1 MFRLPKPFSAI
12 GIVALFFSWNAS
24 ITLAADALD
33 LSALPRV
40 AGGTE
45 VYSKPEMV
53 IYTAPGSV
61 EAVAKAAAALLE
73 AQGWRPFVAPNSS
86 SSSTSQMQVQ
96 QLKNGPHVVSLFTT
110 VAPALANATSV
121 QVTPIPVEVDL
132 PFPGKAS
139 QIAYEPRSGILKCT
153 VQDDIGPTLAEF
165 RDRLMASGWQIS
177 SHPDA
182 PPQIPIAD
190 PSNPTR
196 QSARL
201 YFVQT
206 GKEPLRLV
214 LSQVDLGKTVVDLK
228 KVREAEMQTEFKARQ
243 MANRP
248 QSAEPAPKA
257 TAQKQRPTEADDEFN
272 ALTKGILGEVRKAT
286 EQALKGGNPELRL
299 PGVAGGRANS
309 KAQVEAPVQSIH
321 PLADNKLP
329 IPLPADAA
337 SVDFDGADGQLK
349 FDSAADPGSL
359 AAFYRAQM
367 KPAGWSE
374 IKTPIN
380 QPNMKVLEFKKKGK
394 SVTLTIM
401 ASAAATS
408 VTANGSALETEVE
421 KQASADNTTATATGG
436 ATAPVEPLTVD
447 DFRRAAGP
455 EALYAEGQHPLA
467 VQARGECIG
476 RCPRGNRRRLLSGR
490 AQPDRLVR
498 DGKRDGCDQQCA
510 IELQQPG
517 WPGAARY
524 PSRAGRDRDHLAGA
538 QERSRKSIRPD
549 AEGGSGQAAVR
560 QHAGRRDDRHHR
572 RQEDQDQPQCRHQE
586 SRRALVGAC
595 TGELQDRRC
604 DKGQAAAIRASEIRR
619 QRDLGHPDRPRRSVG
634 PADVLKRIRAIG
646 CTGARRAATSPKV
659 LPIEV

>member
-1 MFRLPKPFSAI
+1 MFRLPKPFSPI

-24 ITLAADALD
+24 IALAADALD

-40 AGGTE
+40 ASGTE

-96 QLKNGPHVVSLFTT
+96 QLKRGPHVVSLFTS

-359 AAFYRAQM
+359 AAFYRTQM

-421 KQASADNTTATATGG
+421 KQASG

-447 DFRRAAGP
+447 DSGGLPVPKPYTQKGSTRSLFRLEANASVAAPVETVVAFYRA
-455 EALYAEGQHPLA
+455 ELN
-467 VQARGECIG
+467 RIG
-476 RCPRGNRRRLLSGR
+476 WSET
-490 AQPDRLVR
+490 
-498 DGKRDGCDQQCA
+498 GKRDGCDQQCA

-524 PSRAGRDRDHLAGA
+524 PPRTGRDRDHLAGA
-538 QERSRKSIRPD
+538 QERSREGIRPD
-549 AEGGSGQAAVR
+549 AEGGSGQAPVR

-595 TGELQDRRC
+595 TGQLQDRRC
-604 DKGQAAAIRASEIRR
+604 DKGQAAAIRASEIWR
-619 QRDLGHPDRPRRSVG
+619 QRDLGHPDRPRRRVG
-634 PADVLKRIRAIG
+634 PADVLKRMRQS
-646 CTGARRAATSPKV
+646 AAPV
-659 LPIEV
+659 RG

>member
-1 MFRLPKPFSAI
+1 MFRLPKLFSAI
-12 GIVALFFSWNAS
+12 GIVALVFTWNAS

-61 EAVAKAAAALLE
+61 AAVAKAAAALLE

-190 PSNPTR
+190 LSNPTR

-206 GKEPLRLV
+206 GREPLRLV

-309 KAQVEAPVQSIH
+309 KAQAEAPVQSIH

-337 SVDFDGADGQLK
+337 GVDFDGADGQLK

-408 VTANGSALETEVE
+408 VRANGSALETEAE
-421 KQASADNTTATATGG
+421 RQASADNTTATATGG
-436 ATAPVEPLTVD
+436 ATASVEPLTVD
-447 DFRRAAGP
+447 DSGGLPVPKPYTQKGSTRSLFRLEANASVAAPVETVVAFYRAELNRIGWSETGSATVATSSARLSFNSPDGP
-455 EALYAEGQHPLA
+455 AQLD
-467 VQARGECIG
+467 I
-476 RCPRGNRRRLLSGR
+476 RRERDATAITL
-490 AQPDRLVR
+490 LVR
-498 DGKRDGCDQQCA
+498 KSEAARASGLMPKAGRVKLLFGNMQDDETTVTIDGKKIRISPNVGTKNPDGPSL
-510 IELQQPG
+510 ELAPG
-517 WPGAARY
+517 SYKIGVATRGRPPQSEPVKFGANEIWGILIGPGGA
-524 PSRAGRDRDHLAGA
+524 LA
-538 QERSRKSIRPD
+538 
-549 AEGGSGQAAVR
+549 
-560 QHAGRRDDRHHR
+560 
-572 RQEDQDQPQCRHQE
+572 
-586 SRRALVGAC
+586 
-595 TGELQDRRC
+595 LQMY
-604 DKGQAAAIRASEIRR
+604 
-619 QRDLGHPDRPRRSVG
+619 
-634 PADVLKRIRAIG
+634 
-646 CTGARRAATSPKV
+646 
-659 LPIEV
+659 